1 MTRRQRAEAGRLAT
15 GRTWVRRGAAVAIAV
30 GTAVTSASSTAW
42 ATPDATD
49 GTTAP
54 AATSD
59 TTTDFHW
66 SGHVDAD
73 HWVRVRNLS
82 GSIRVERSSGNDVT
96 ITGQKSWRHGD
107 PDEVRFVMQRSGAGD
122 GDVLVCAL
130 WGEDSHCD
138 EDSYDSHF
146 HHHGWRDHDNDVEVQ
161 FTVMVPAGIKVLAS
175 TVNGDVEVSGVTRD
189 VDASTVNGHVDA
201 ASDGGPVEAKSVN
214 GSVDAEMHRVGD
226 ADRLEYRSV
235 NGSVHVTLP
244 ADLKADVE
252 LSTVNGSVRSDFPIS
267 VSGSL
272 EPRHLRGTIGGGGV
286 PVRIDTVNGSIELRK
301 GDSGGSTG

>member
-1 MTRRQRAEAGRLAT
+1 MTRRQRAEVGQRTARG
-15 GRTWVRRGAAVAIAV
+15 TWVRRGGVVAMAV
-30 GTAVTSASSTAW
+30 GGAILGTSGTAW
-42 ATPDATD
+42 AMASGLTRANAPGAGRD
-49 GTTAP
+49 TTA
-54 AATSD
+54 
-59 TTTDFHW
+59 DFHW
-66 SGHVDAD
+66 SGHVDGD
-73 HWVRVRNLS
+73 RWVRIRNLS
-82 GSIRVERSSGNDVT
+82 GSIRFERSSGNDVT
-96 ITGQKSWRHGD
+96 ITGHKSWQHGD
-107 PDEVRFVMQRSGAGD
+107 ADEVRFVMQRTGAGD

-138 EDSYDSHF
+138 VDSYDSHF
-146 HHHGWRDHDNDVEVQ
+146 HHHGWHDDDNDVQVE

-175 TVNGDVEVSGVTRD
+175 TVNGDVAVSGVTRD
-189 VDASTVNGHVDA
+189 VDASTVNGRVDA

-214 GSVDAEMHRVGD
+214 GSVDAEMHRIGD
-226 ADRLEYRSV
+226 AGRLDYSSV

-244 ADLKADVE
+244 ADVKADIE

-301 GDSGGSTG
+301 GDNGSGTG